1 MRVLKPSL
9 SPATQRFPLSLTPCP
24 GVIHRLQLM
33 NHYSDVTTVTKAHGL
48 HEGSLLVLYPHGFD
62 GRTVTCVIITSHT
75 EEVHCPK
82 SPGGSTFHPSLPLP
96 EAPATTHLFVVSCS
110 WVQTVCS
117 PLDVFFLFPF
127 PQIFTPP
134 PSSQNTH
141 AVPLKQKREVEKNSS
156 LTRLT
161 QSLNMTGHF
170 GGGVI
175 VHCSPSSYQEARCDS
190 STSKGEPGPSSHLAQ
205 LPSCFPKTKG
215 LLLAVCL
222 SRNYLVSVL
231 LPSNY
236 FSHLRSNCLLLLI
249 STRSSTRRRGPVS

>member
-1 MRVLKPSL
+1 MTEKLNRKVRVLKPSL

-33 NHYSDVTTVTKAHGL
+33 NHYTDVTTVTKAHGL

-170 GGGVI
+170 GGG
-175 VHCSPSSYQEARCDS
+175 SLFTAPR
-190 STSKGEPGPSSHLAQ
+190 
-205 LPSCFPKTKG
+205 
-215 LLLAVCL
+215 
-222 SRNYLVSVL
+222 
-231 LPSNY
+231 
-236 FSHLRSNCLLLLI
+236 LLI
-249 STRSSTRRRGPVS
+249 RKHTVTLQPPKESQALPPTSLNSLLVFLKPRASCLQCV